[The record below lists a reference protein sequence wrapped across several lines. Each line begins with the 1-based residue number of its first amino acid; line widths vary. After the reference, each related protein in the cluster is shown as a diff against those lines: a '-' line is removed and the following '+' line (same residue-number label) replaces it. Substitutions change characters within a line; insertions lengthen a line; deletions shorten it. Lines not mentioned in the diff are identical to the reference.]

1 MESYDN
7 RDLWMTRL
15 DPAFEEM
22 VTFFEFHGVQLR
34 WLDEV
39 EEVMEVGEETSTFV
53 NGFCAFHQGKLLA
66 SCQGGDFKNRI
77 HETLKEVALRF
88 TEMGY
93 RVPGFRFGLAG

>member
-1 MESYDN
+1 MESYEN

-15 DPAFEEM
+15 DPAFQEM

-34 WLDEV
+34 WLEEV
-39 EEVMEVGEETSTFV
+39 EEVTEVGEENPIFV

-66 SCQGGDFKNRI
+66 SCQEGDFRNRI